1 MARNENPAV
10 PEPLR
15 DLARKFW
22 AKGGSGA
29 PGSSPMATRFPP
41 IPGAY
46 VLGVDLARPLALSL
60 PGKAPV
66 TLGPGR
72 YFYAGGAHGPGGIKA
87 RGSRHMRKRKA
98 LRWHIGHLAEAGTVA
113 GILAL
118 PQGRECAALAALR
131 SQPGTPVPVKGF
143 GSSDRRACPAH
154 LVMAAPGHGHPD

>member
-1 MARNENPAV
+1 MGFRGARFLTDGDTLPA
-10 PEPLR
+10 
-15 DLARKFW
+15 
-22 AKGGSGA
+22 
-29 PGSSPMATRFPP
+29 

-46 VLGVDLARPLALSL
+46 VLVVDLARPLALSL
-60 PGKAPV
+60 AGKAPV

-72 YFYAGGAHGPGGIKA
+72 YFYAGSAHGPGGIKA

-98 LRWHIGHLAEAGTVA
+98 VRWHIDHFTEAGTVA

-131 SQPGTPVPVKGF
+131 SQPGTHVPVKGF
-143 GSSDRRACPAH
+143 GSSDCRACPAH

>member
-15 DLARKFW
+15 DLAREFW
-22 AKGGSGA
+22 GKGVRGA
-29 PGSSPMATRFPP
+29 RFLTDGDTLPP

-46 VLGVDLARPLALSL
+46 VPVVDLARPLALSL
-60 PGKAPV
+60 PGEAPV

-72 YFYAGGAHGPGGIKA
+72 YFYAGSAHGPGGIKA
-87 RGSRHMRKRKA
+87 RGSRHLRKRKA
-98 LRWHIGHLAEAGTVA
+98 LRWHIDHLTEAGTVA

>member
-1 MARNENPAV
+1 MNIQPFPNRGATVLGNSGPR
-10 PEPLR
+10 
-15 DLARKFW
+15 
-22 AKGGSGA
+22 GYGA